1 MLSFY
6 LICTVCYILALIFL
20 AKPWPKESNR
30 FPIKLSSG
38 SVSLIISCRNESDNI
53 PNLFKGLTAQLPY
66 LMEVILVDDG
76 SEDDT
81 YALLE
86 AGSSG
91 HPKII
96 VLKNPGIGKKAAI
109 SAAVLKAKGEL
120 IITSDADCIWQDGWI
135 RELVTEFLDPKIQM
149 VAGPVLPFRLAS
161 KKPFFELID
170 WASILLVTQFSFAK
184 KSPLMCS
191 GANLAYRKSAF
202 EKVEGYKGNQEFL
215 SGDDEFLL
223 KKVLKEFSTESVFYR
238 NTPANLVLTLAQ
250 PSIKALVNQRIRWS
264 GKWRF
269 HEGWSHSISALGA
282 FFVQV
287 FWISS
292 FLLLSQELNGVLVFV
307 LIWLL
312 KIGIEASV
320 LGRVLRFYK
329 VNTNLPTFVF
339 TSFFHP
345 AFVIR
350 VALGSLGGKF
360 VWKGRS
366 TVRNSIFA

>member
-20 AKPWPKESNR
+20 AKPWPKESKPN
-30 FPIKLSSG
+30 PVKLPQE
-38 SVSLIISCRNESDNI
+38 SVSLIISCRNESENI
-53 PNLFKGLTAQLPY
+53 PTLLQELTAQLPY
-66 LMEVILVDDG
+66 LREVILVDDG

-81 YALLE
+81 YALLA
-86 AGSSG
+86 AGGAG
-91 HPKII
+91 HPKIV
-96 VLKNPGIGKKAAI
+96 VLKNPGIGKKPAI
-109 SAAVLKAKGEL
+109 SAAVLQAKGEL
-120 IITSDADCIWQDGWI
+120 IITSDADCIWQNGWI
-135 RELVTEFLDPKIQM
+135 KELVAEFSNPKIQL
-149 VAGPVLPFRLAS
+149 VAGPVIPFRPAS

-170 WASILLVTQFSFAK
+170 WASILLVTQFSFAQK
-184 KSPLMCS
+184 KPLMCS

-223 KKVLKEFSTESVFYR
+223 KKVLKKFSAEAVSYR
-238 NTPANLVLTLAQ
+238 NNTTSLVLTLAQ

-264 GKWRF
+264 GKWRL
-269 HEGWSHSISALGA
+269 HEEWAHSISALGA
-282 FFVQV
+282 FFVQI

-292 FLLLSQELNGVLVFV
+292 FLLLLQGLNGVLVFV
-307 LIWLL
+307 FIWLL
-312 KIGIEASV
+312 KIGIEATV
-320 LGRVLRFYK
+320 LGRVLRFYR
-329 VNTNLPTFVF
+329 VNSHLPTFVF

-345 AFVIR
+345 VFVIR

-366 TVRNSIFA
+366 MVRNSIFA